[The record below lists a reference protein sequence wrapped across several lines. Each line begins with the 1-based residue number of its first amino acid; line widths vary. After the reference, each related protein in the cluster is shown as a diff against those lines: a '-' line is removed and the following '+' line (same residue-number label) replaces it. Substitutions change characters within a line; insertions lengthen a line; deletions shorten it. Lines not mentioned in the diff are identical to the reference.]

1 MAYDVR
7 NLLSILKPRIN
18 YLKSIRILYFSRN
31 MLPLS
36 SQKSNTAN
44 DNLAVKE
51 TQYWEVKHFRHWS
64 LGSKI
69 LVAYGISFLVALTG
83 IMTGFSVSRQIENE
97 ALSLQEEALKDRE
110 KAANLQE
117 DLLEFLLYQK
127 SISKDLEDFRRSGI
141 RSVSFQTNLSE
152 FLVEY
157 DEFKQSWQAF
167 RTNDELTGD
176 DAIDA
181 AGLPEAQRVAGAIV
195 RDYEAA
201 INDYIRQTDWHFPGL
216 KPTAVTPDQI
226 ALLQSKLATLNQS
239 EFNLKVGDFTERIST
254 LVDATEEQYGKATEL
269 LQRSSI
275 MQTRLMLVS
284 ALASGLLGSLL
295 MLTLSYLLLRPLKEM
310 MAMTQQSIE
319 NADFDLYVQ
328 TKSQDELGKL
338 AQAFNT
344 YLQFVKQLLMQRETA
359 NQKLQGTLDE
369 LHRTQAQMLQ
379 NEKMSGLGQL
389 VAGVAHEINNPVSFI
404 HGNIIHVQG
413 YAEDL
418 LELVS
423 LYQKYY
429 PNPVDE
435 IRVEEQKIDLEFLQ
449 RDLPKTL
456 LSMQMGSD
464 RIREIVLSLRSF
476 SRVDEAEFKPVD
488 IHAGLDST
496 LVILNHRLKARPDCS
511 EISVVKE
518 YGALPEIECY
528 PGLLN
533 QVFMNILSNAI
544 DALEGW
550 VKGQTGDKREK
561 NTGKITIRTTLLD
574 QSWVQIAIRDNGP
587 GMTPEVQQRIFEPFF
602 TTKPVGKGTGMGM
615 SISYQ
620 IVTDRHNGKLEC
632 SSNLG
637 EGTEFTI
644 QIPLKQ
650 AAMKL

>member
-1 MAYDVR
+1 
-7 NLLSILKPRIN
+7 
-18 YLKSIRILYFSRN
+18 

-295 MLTLSYLLLRPLKEM
+295 MLTLSYLLLRPL
-310 MAMTQQSIE
+310 
-319 NADFDLYVQ
+319 
-328 TKSQDELGKL
+328 
-338 AQAFNT
+338 
-344 YLQFVKQLLMQRETA
+344 
-359 NQKLQGTLDE
+359 
-369 LHRTQAQMLQ
+369 
-379 NEKMSGLGQL
+379 
-389 VAGVAHEINNPVSFI
+389 
-404 HGNIIHVQG
+404 
-413 YAEDL
+413 
-418 LELVS
+418 
-423 LYQKYY
+423 
-429 PNPVDE
+429 
-435 IRVEEQKIDLEFLQ
+435 
-449 RDLPKTL
+449 
-456 LSMQMGSD
+456 
-464 RIREIVLSLRSF
+464 
-476 SRVDEAEFKPVD
+476 
-488 IHAGLDST
+488 
-496 LVILNHRLKARPDCS
+496 
-511 EISVVKE
+511 
-518 YGALPEIECY
+518 
-528 PGLLN
+528 
-533 QVFMNILSNAI
+533 
-544 DALEGW
+544 
-550 VKGQTGDKREK
+550 
-561 NTGKITIRTTLLD
+561 
-574 QSWVQIAIRDNGP
+574 
-587 GMTPEVQQRIFEPFF
+587 
-602 TTKPVGKGTGMGM
+602 
-615 SISYQ
+615 
-620 IVTDRHNGKLEC
+620 
-632 SSNLG
+632 
-637 EGTEFTI
+637 
-644 QIPLKQ
+644 
-650 AAMKL
+650 

>member
-1 MAYDVR
+1 
-7 NLLSILKPRIN
+7 
-18 YLKSIRILYFSRN
+18 
-31 MLPLS
+31 
-36 SQKSNTAN
+36 
-44 DNLAVKE
+44 
-51 TQYWEVKHFRHWS
+51 
-64 LGSKI
+64 
-69 LVAYGISFLVALTG
+69 
-83 IMTGFSVSRQIENE
+83 
-97 ALSLQEEALKDRE
+97 
-110 KAANLQE
+110 
-117 DLLEFLLYQK
+117 
-127 SISKDLEDFRRSGI
+127 
-141 RSVSFQTNLSE
+141 
-152 FLVEY
+152 
-157 DEFKQSWQAF
+157 
-167 RTNDELTGD
+167 
-176 DAIDA
+176 
-181 AGLPEAQRVAGAIV
+181 
-195 RDYEAA
+195 
-201 INDYIRQTDWHFPGL
+201 
-216 KPTAVTPDQI
+216 
-226 ALLQSKLATLNQS
+226 
-239 EFNLKVGDFTERIST
+239 
-254 LVDATEEQYGKATEL
+254 
-269 LQRSSI
+269 
-275 MQTRLMLVS
+275 
-284 ALASGLLGSLL
+284 
-295 MLTLSYLLLRPLKEM
+295 
-310 MAMTQQSIE
+310 MTQLSFE
-319 NADFDLYVQ
+319 NADFVLYVQ